1 MARILLIEDDDN
13 FRKMLKLTLTDVGYE
28 VIEATDG
35 EQGIDLYRRQPAD
48 LVVTDIIM
56 PNKEGTETII
66 QLKKE
71 FPDVKIVA
79 ISGGGLTKSDVY
91 LRVANLLGVE
101 RTFSK
106 PFDKSEFLQT
116 LAALMTG
123 GV

>member
-13 FRKMLKLTLTDVGYE
+13 FRKMLKITLADVGYE
-28 VIEATDG
+28 VVEATDG
-35 EQGIDLYRRQPAD
+35 DKGIDLYRRQPAD

-56 PNKEGTETII
+56 PKKEGTETII

-106 PFDKSEFLQT
+106 PFDISEFLQT
-116 LAALMTG
+116 LAKLVAG
-123 GV
+123 GK